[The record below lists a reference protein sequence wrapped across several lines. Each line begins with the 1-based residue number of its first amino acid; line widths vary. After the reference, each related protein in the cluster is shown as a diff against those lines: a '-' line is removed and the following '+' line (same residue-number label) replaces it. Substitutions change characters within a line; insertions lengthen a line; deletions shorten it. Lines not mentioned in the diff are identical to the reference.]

1 MASSLLNFEVVQSI
15 LSHLKPKDLCRC
27 TAVCREWRRA
37 VLSNK
42 ALSNVIASH
51 RRIELKKKRKI
62 TETSSVLNQDAN
74 KFFSTTSRMQ
84 FGKVIPTSISYTAS
98 AEETLTRS
106 GTNVNAIPQEVVGLT
121 LQDYNCKI
129 SEIIF
134 QSGLQ
139 FNCNARP
146 LKRHATSIAGNN
158 ESKKRLRRL

>member
-1 MASSLLNFEVVQSI
+1 MASSLLNFEVAQDI

-84 FGKVIPTSISYTAS
+84 FGKVIPTAN
-98 AEETLTRS
+98 AEEALTRS

-121 LQDYNCKI
+121 LRDYNCKI

-134 QSGLQ
+134 QPGLQ